1 MKQTGLQ
8 AVLQFMKED
17 VEYRKNEAKLQPK
30 KGGLGSLFGV
40 FKKNKTSKY
49 NVKEDKYLHIKA

>member
-1 MKQTGLQ
+1 M
-8 AVLQFMKED
+8 LQFMKED
-17 VEYRKNEAKLQPK
+17 VENRKNEAKLQPK